1 MALARPTI
9 TGSRH
14 LGDTGRRELLVH
26 VHASLHS
33 VYSYTPGVW
42 LRAVA
47 TADADAGARELAA
60 VCHELWRRQP
70 QRFERGGAVPA
81 LATIGGGHGG
91 LRLG

>member
-1 MALARPTI
+1 M
-9 TGSRH
+9 GSRRSIQ
-14 LGDTGRRELLVH
+14 LGPIADCGAIASLLVH
-26 VHASLHS
+26 AWSQS
-33 VYSYTPGVW
+33 GVW

-60 VCHELWRRQP
+60 VCHELWRRQL

-81 LATIGGGHGG
+81 LATIGGGYGG

>member
-1 MALARPTI
+1 MKPSASCCARQRSSALSSP
-9 TGSRH
+9 
-14 LGDTGRRELLVH
+14 V
-26 VHASLHS
+26 
-33 VYSYTPGVW
+33 
-42 LRAVA
+42 RAVA

-60 VCHELWRRQP
+60 VCHELWRRQL